1 MGAIRETEAG
11 ADTGI
16 VQMVD
21 LTPEEEMGIIRGCG
35 IALGEKAESIRGTNS
50 ILREESRQ
58 SENQF
63 AVAVSDSL

>member
-1 MGAIRETEAG
+1 MGAICETEAG
-11 ADTGI
+11 VDTGI

-35 IALGEKAESIRGTNS
+35 VALGEKVGSIRGTNG
-50 ILREESRQ
+50 ILREESGR
-58 SENQF
+58 SENRF

>member
-21 LTPEEEMGIIRGCG
+21 LTPEEEMGIIRGRG
-35 IALGEKAESIRGTNS
+35 VALGEKAGSVRGTNGV
-50 ILREESRQ
+50 LGEESRR
-58 SENQF
+58 SENRF
-63 AVAVSDSL
+63 AMAVSDSL

>member
-21 LTPEEEMGIIRGCG
+21 LTPEEEMGIIRGRG
-35 IALGEKAESIRGTNS
+35 VALGEKAGSIRGTNS
-50 ILREESRQ
+50 VLREES
-58 SENQF
+58 E
-63 AVAVSDSL
+63 